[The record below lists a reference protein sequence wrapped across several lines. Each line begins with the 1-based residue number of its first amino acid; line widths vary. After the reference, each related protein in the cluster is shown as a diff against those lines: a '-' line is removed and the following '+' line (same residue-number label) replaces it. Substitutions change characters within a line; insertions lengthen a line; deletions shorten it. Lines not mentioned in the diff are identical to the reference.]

1 MRTPTP
7 RPWDVFDM
15 SHFDPETERSVQL
28 NAPHSCQG
36 YFWLCWGLPSHGP
49 NDYADVKIHCLDST
63 YNATVHYDIVIQET
77 LLHKNSRE
85 TRFMHASSQPL
96 FSVFNA
102 WGSAPNVSL
111 THESYYVCDSLHISD
126 ICGWYW
132 GWGPSWREVHKNLS
146 TTETETFCDE
156 SAVNV
161 SLFIYSRALEA
172 GALCPAQFF
181 SCSPGG
187 LWGEG

>member
-1 MRTPTP
+1 
-7 RPWDVFDM
+7 M
-15 SHFDPETERSVQL
+15 SLTWVTLIQKRSVLFNLMHHAHVRAISGSAEACRHTAQTIMLMCQYTVWIQL
-28 NAPHSCQG
+28 IMPQFTRILLYKRHFYTKTPERLA
-36 YFWLCWGLPSHGP
+36 LCMP
-49 NDYADVKIHCLDST
+49 
-63 YNATVHYDIVIQET
+63 
-77 LLHKNSRE
+77 LHNH
-85 TRFMHASSQPL
+85 F

-111 THESYYVCDSLHISD
+111 KYESYYVCDSLHISV

-156 SAVNV
+156 SADNV

-187 LWGEG
+187 LWSEG